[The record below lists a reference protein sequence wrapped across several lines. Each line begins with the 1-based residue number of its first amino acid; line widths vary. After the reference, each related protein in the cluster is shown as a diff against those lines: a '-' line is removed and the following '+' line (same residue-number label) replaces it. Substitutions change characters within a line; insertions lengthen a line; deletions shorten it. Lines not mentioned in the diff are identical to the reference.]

1 VYRALAHREQLVK
14 RASIMVEYLFI
25 NKSGDKKVRVIK
37 YRIFPNTGTLDITF
51 DKRAWNKNWD
61 NDVMWMYN
69 LKDFFEVHKNINQT
83 TMMSFSYS
91 QEQKDNKIQINV
103 SQEFIDEWKAKG
115 HKYSSG
121 GIYHQHQW

>member
-1 VYRALAHREQLVK
+1 
-14 RASIMVEYLFI
+14 MVEYLFI

-51 DKRAWNKNWD
+51 DKRAWNKDWD

-69 LKDFFEVHKNINQT
+69 LKDFFEVRKGINQT

-103 SQEFIDEWKAKG
+103 SQEFIDEWKSRG